1 MASIDGV
8 DQLRRNPD
16 DAVAANWYL
25 RAYVLCNVA
34 PAGGDARGLHCR
46 DDAAH
51 YLNNTE
57 KQRAANMVVEW
68 QQLSAGE

>member
-1 MASIDGV
+1 MASIDDV

-25 RAYVLCNVA
+25 RAARQQQPDAVYA
-34 PAGGDARGLHCR
+34 AG
-46 DDAAH
+46 
-51 YLNNTE
+51 YLSNTE

-68 QQLSAGE
+68 QQLSAGK